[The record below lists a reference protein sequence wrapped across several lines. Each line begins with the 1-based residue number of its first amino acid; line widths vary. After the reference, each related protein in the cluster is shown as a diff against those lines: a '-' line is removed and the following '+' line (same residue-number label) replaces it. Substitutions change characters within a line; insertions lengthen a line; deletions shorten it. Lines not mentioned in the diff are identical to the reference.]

1 MPSMKSRLSPAAG
14 ALAGA
19 LFLMPFPG
27 AAQEPTFPPE
37 QIAKGASI
45 FSRNCSPCHGTRMQN
60 PESAFDLTKFQVY
73 DTGSTITFRVQT
85 ADLTPT
91 FGSTNGAQLVDVYV
105 SQPGATPTSSAASYP
120 SMNYTTATPWS

>member
-1 MPSMKSRLSPAAG
+1 MPPMKSRLSPAAG
-14 ALAGA
+14 AFAGA

-60 PESAFDLTKFQVY
+60 PESAFDLTKFPHDQHERFVSSVTRGKNMMPPWG
-73 DTGSTITFRVQT
+73 DLLAP
-85 ADLTPT
+85 ADIDALW
-91 FGSTNGAQLVDVYV
+91 SYV
-105 SQPGATPTSSAASYP
+105 VAGEKG
-120 SMNYTTATPWS
+120 